1 MCITDSQ
8 RIRVIR
14 AIIGMDSKTFAA
26 ELSVSA
32 GTLTSWEKGR
42 STPQPQKRHQLAKL
56 CQRHGLMFMPSGFP
70 VPASDCFIFKGKEN
84 HVS

>member
-32 GTLTSWEKGR
+32 GTLTAWEKGR
-42 STPQPQKRHQLAKL
+42 STPQPQKRHELAKL
-56 CQRHGLMFMPSGFP
+56 CQKHGLGFTPTGFP
-70 VPASDCFIFKGKEN
+70 MPMDDCFVFRKKGEA
-84 HVS
+84 